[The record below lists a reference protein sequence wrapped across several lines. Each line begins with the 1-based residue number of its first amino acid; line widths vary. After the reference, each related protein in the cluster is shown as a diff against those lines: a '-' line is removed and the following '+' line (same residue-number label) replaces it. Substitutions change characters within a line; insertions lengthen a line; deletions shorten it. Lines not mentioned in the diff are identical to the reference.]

1 MKNSIYKL
9 YTDEW
14 IEFKIKLLKQVDY
27 FKKRLDLNDEKFFHE
42 MQFFMHE
49 KVFQRG
55 NFIHEAGQRTNDMYF
70 IVNGMVEV
78 QVQDLYGDY
87 HTLEQLLQGS
97 HIFQYSIHSTL
108 PTFLTL
114 RAGSAVRLL
123 TLSRKFFEAYGLES
137 DLAKNFEIDGLE
149 EVCHRATK
157 EIDKLRKF
165 CGDPEMKKYCL
176 PQCDFKLYERMVLKD
191 AKRKRT
197 RHCVRAGNRARI
209 LNKINRRDDKMKMK
223 GLLADLKKQ
232 QK

>member
-1 MKNSIYKL
+1 MDYSIFAELTQEQFHDLWNYHPAFYDTMKNSIYKL

-87 HTLEQLLQGS
+87 HTLEQLL
-97 HIFQYSIHSTL
+97 
-108 PTFLTL
+108 
-114 RAGSAVRLL
+114 
-123 TLSRKFFEAYGLES
+123 
-137 DLAKNFEIDGLE
+137 
-149 EVCHRATK
+149 
-157 EIDKLRKF
+157 
-165 CGDPEMKKYCL
+165 
-176 PQCDFKLYERMVLKD
+176 
-191 AKRKRT
+191 
-197 RHCVRAGNRARI
+197 
-209 LNKINRRDDKMKMK
+209 
-223 GLLADLKKQ
+223 
-232 QK
+232 